1 MASQDLLLSG
11 MSCAACVATVER
23 SLRSVVGVW
32 DCQVNFATD
41 RATVHYDP
49 TLTGPEALVAAV
61 QSAGYGANPLNADL
75 PLVDQLAAEDRQHQR
90 QQRQL
95 GERLMLALGCSG
107 LLVLG
112 HTPMMIGH
120 HLPWIPSILH
130 YSWVQLGLTLPVLTW
145 CGQGFFVG
153 AWQNLRHRRAD
164 MNTLVALGT
173 GSAFLYSLGAT
184 VFPNQLQEQGIT
196 PQLYY
201 EVAAVVI
208 TLVLLGRYLESQA
221 RGQTASA
228 LRQLLDLQVKT
239 ARVIRQDETIDLPLE
254 QVQVGDILLVRPGEK
269 IPVDG
274 VVLTGGSTVD
284 ESMISGESLPVPK
297 HPGDLVI
304 GATLNKTGQLTCRAD
319 RVGGDT
325 VLAQIVQLVQ
335 RAQSS
340 KAPIQNLA
348 DRVTAWF
355 VPVVIGVA
363 LITFTLWWS
372 LTGSLSL
379 ALFTTISVLIIA
391 CPCALGLATPT
402 AIMVGTG
409 KGAERGI
416 LIKDASSLEQA
427 QRVQTLVLDKTGTL
441 TRGQPTVVDYRC
453 LAGQAQELAL
463 LALAAEVEQYSE
475 HPLGQAIAAY
485 AQEQGAQIA
494 KSPRV
499 ENFQAVPGA
508 GVEGQ
513 IQGQWVKLG
522 TAQWLTDQ
530 GVDLTPL
537 ATRASGWEAGA
548 IATGVPV
555 ARTTVGM
562 AVAGELVGVFAIA
575 DALKASSLEA
585 VEQLR
590 RLGLDLIMLTGDNPQ
605 TAQAIAD
612 QLGIERVLAG
622 VTPDRKAAA
631 IQSLQAQGRVVAMV
645 GDGINDAP
653 ALAQADVGIALGTGT
668 DIAMAA
674 SDITLVS
681 GDLRGIGAAITLSRA
696 TLATIRQN
704 LFFAFIYN
712 VLGIPIAAGL
722 LYPIWG
728 IWLNPMVAGAAMALS
743 SVSVVGNALRL
754 RWLRL
759 A

>member
-23 SLRSVVGVW
+23 SLRSVGGVW
-32 DCQVNFATD
+32 DCQVNFATH

-49 TLTGPEALVAAV
+49 GLTRPEVLVAAV
-61 QSAGYGANPLNADL
+61 QSAGYGANLLNADL
-75 PLVDQLAAEDRQHQR
+75 PLADQLAAEDRQHQR

-95 GERLMLALGCSG
+95 GKRLMLALGCSG

-120 HLPWIPSILH
+120 DLPWLPPILH
-130 YSWVQLGLTLPVLTW
+130 HSWVQLGLALPVLTW

-153 AWQNLRHRRAD
+153 AWQSLRHRRSD

-173 GSAFLYSLGAT
+173 GSAFLYSLGVT
-184 VFPNQLQEQGIT
+184 MFPNQLQDQGIT

-221 RGQTASA
+221 RRQTASA

-239 ARVIRQDETIDLPLE
+239 ARVIRQDQTIDLPLE

-304 GATLNKTGQLTCRAD
+304 GTTLNKTGQLTCRAD
-319 RVGGDT
+319 RIGGDT

-335 RAQSS
+335 HAQSS

-372 LTGSLSL
+372 FTGSLGL

-427 QRVQTLVLDKTGTL
+427 QRMQTLVLDKTGTL
-441 TRGQPTVVDYRC
+441 TRGQPTVIDYRC
-453 LAGQAQELAL
+453 LTGQAQELAL
-463 LALAAEVEQYSE
+463 LALAAELEQYSE
-475 HPLGQAIAAY
+475 HPLGQAIVAY
-485 AQEQGAQIA
+485 AREQGAQPSRSSA
-494 KSPRV
+494 V

-513 IQGQWVKLG
+513 IKGQWVQLG
-522 TAQWLTDQ
+522 TAQWFTEQ

-537 ATRASGWEAGA
+537 TARAVGWEAEA
-548 IATGVPV
+548 VAPGVPV

-590 RLGLDLIMLTGDNPQ
+590 RLGLELIMLTGDNPQ
-605 TAQAIAD
+605 TARTIAD

-631 IQSLQAQGRVVAMV
+631 IQSLQAQGQVVGMV

-681 GDLRGIGAAITLSRA
+681 GDLRGIGAAISLSRA

-754 RWLRL
+754 RLLRL
-759 A
+759 P